1 MTGWTPERR
10 ARQAMLIRRWKPWLK
25 AGVKTAEGKAISRM
39 NSLKHGA
46 RSAVARSLIKVL
58 REQAIALNSLES
70 EKSEV

>member
-1 MTGWTPERR
+1 
-10 ARQAMLIRRWKPWLK
+10 
-25 AGVKTAEGKAISRM
+25 VKTAEGKAISRM